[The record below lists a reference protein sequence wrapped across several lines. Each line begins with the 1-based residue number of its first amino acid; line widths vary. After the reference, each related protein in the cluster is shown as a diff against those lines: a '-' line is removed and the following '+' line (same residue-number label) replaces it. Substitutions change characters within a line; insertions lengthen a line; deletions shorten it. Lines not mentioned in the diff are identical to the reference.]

1 MSWQHTIVFD
11 DAVPEE
17 ERVWWR
23 RQPFQAVE
31 RVHRGYRS
39 TPVEWCACGML
50 GSVVIPNDGEIWRV
64 RDVAELANNLREIPC
79 PRCHPDTASELE
91 QITTLQAL
99 AKNPAR
105 LQEMAVLC
113 DAAMDK
119 GDLGPMETW
128 HNPDD
133 TQRIE
138 VLEQHNKKLIDDLLH
153 FETQLALAQHHLLRN
168 GIGPNGEDLDPDD
181 GEEDSVE
188 HHDRA
193 SCSSPYPEIHH
204 LEFEYFDE

>member
-1 MSWQHTIVFD
+1 MSWQHTIVFH

-23 RQPFQAVE
+23 RQPFQLNE
-31 RVHRGYRS
+31 RSRKGYLS
-39 TPVEWCACGML
+39 TPVKWCSCGMM
-50 GSVVIPNDGEIWRV
+50 GSVVLSTDQFFVHEKVW
-64 RDVAELANNLREIPC
+64 ELADKLREIPC

-119 GDLGPMETW
+119 GDLGPLETW

-138 VLEQHNKKLIDDLLH
+138 VLEQHNKKLIGDLLH

-168 GIGPNGEDLDPDD
+168 GIGLNGEDLDPGD
-181 GEEDSVE
+181 GEEDPVE